1 MGSGADKK
9 CKDAMEGLKALAFR
23 YAVFFAFYFWRR

>member
-1 MGSGADKK
+1 MGSGVDKR
-9 CKDAMEGLKALAFR
+9 CRGMTEGLKALAFR